1 MKRLDRTLTFRLV
14 ATSVVWVAAS
24 VFAAGL
30 LLAHLFHNHIER
42 RFDLE
47 LLEHLDELV
56 AASELSTEKKFTLSW
71 IPSEPRFNRPHSG
84 WYWQISLRNTIA
96 ARSKSLWLERLP
108 VVEPEQGV
116 RPVTQFF
123 SGPGEERMR
132 ALVQD
137 ITLPEADEP
146 FTFVVAGPIS
156 DIQRDVDRFVMELT
170 VTLSAL
176 GLGLVAAVLFQI
188 RFGLRPLHRMK
199 QFLTDIRAGR
209 ANRLPEAFPEEVQ
222 PVATELNALLDH
234 NTAMLDRARTQA
246 GNLAHALKNPLTVI
260 QNELRAVEGERGQ
273 LLREQV
279 SVVSKHIDRYLARA
293 RAAGAAGVLGA
304 RAPVKE
310 AIEELRFSME
320 LIHKDRSLNFRIS
333 GTDGLFFQGDPH
345 DLEEMIG
352 NLLDNACKWG
362 RHQVAVTAKQ
372 NEDRLIITVEDDGP
386 GIPQERRTDVLRR
399 GRQLDEAVPG
409 SGLGLDIVQDLAL
422 LYRGSMTLQT
432 SHLGGVSASLELPAA
447 D

>member
-1 MKRLDRTLTFRLV
+1 M
-14 ATSVVWVAAS
+14 AS

-30 LLAHLFHNHIER
+30 LLANLFHNHIER
-42 RFDLE
+42 RFEQE

-56 AASELSTEKKFTLSW
+56 AASELSTDKKFTLSW

-84 WYWQISLRNTIA
+84 WYWQITQRNTIEA
-96 ARSKSLWLERLP
+96 HSKSLWLERLP
-108 VVEPEQGV
+108 VVEPKLDV

-123 SGPGEERMR
+123 SGPGEERLR
-132 ALVQD
+132 ALVLD

-146 FTFVVAGPIS
+146 YTFVVAGPIS

-176 GLGLVAAVLFQI
+176 GLGLIAAVLFQI

-209 ANRLPEAFPEEVQ
+209 AKRLPEAFPEEVR

-234 NTAMLDRARTQA
+234 NAAMLDRARTQA
-246 GNLAHALKNPLTVI
+246 GNLAHTLKNPLTVI
-260 QNELRAVEGERGQ
+260 QNELRNVAGERGQ

-279 SVVSKHIDRYLARA
+279 AVVIQHIDRYLAHT

-310 AIEELRFSME
+310 TIEELRFSME

-333 GTDGLFFQGDPH
+333 GTDGEPAKNWNKTAH
-345 DLEEMIG
+345 SVVIG
-352 NLLDNACKWG
+352 
-362 RHQVAVTAKQ
+362 T
-372 NEDRLIITVEDDGP
+372 
-386 GIPQERRTDVLRR
+386 
-399 GRQLDEAVPG
+399 
-409 SGLGLDIVQDLAL
+409 
-422 LYRGSMTLQT
+422 
-432 SHLGGVSASLELPAA
+432 
-447 D
+447 